1 MDLISESNIT
11 FNYEKRKCNCNGRLV
26 RLQTTELTLV
36 SEYNYLG
43 DFRDARALIWSTIT
57 SYLAVMTPHE
67 VIIILKHYS
76 FQNCCR
82 AIS

>member
-11 FNYEKRKCNCNGRLV
+11 FNYEKRKCICNGGLV

-43 DFRDARALIWSTIT
+43 DYRDARALI
-57 SYLAVMTPHE
+57 
-67 VIIILKHYS
+67 
-76 FQNCCR
+76 
-82 AIS
+82 